1 MWHPGEM
8 ITTQQ
13 LHAMTTH
20 LNDLEQQV
28 RAARTAR
35 NDAIIT
41 TTTERMK
48 QVDIVRAT
56 GLTREQIRRIVRAAE
71 NSGPSEQ

>member
-1 MWHPGEM
+1 MWHPGGM

-13 LHAMTTH
+13 LRDMTTH

-28 RAARTAR
+28 RAARTTR

-41 TTTERMK
+41 ATTEKMK
-48 QVDIVRAT
+48 QADIARST
-56 GLTREQIRRIVRAAE
+56 DLTREQIRRIVRAAE
-71 NSGPSEQ
+71 KSDPGEQ